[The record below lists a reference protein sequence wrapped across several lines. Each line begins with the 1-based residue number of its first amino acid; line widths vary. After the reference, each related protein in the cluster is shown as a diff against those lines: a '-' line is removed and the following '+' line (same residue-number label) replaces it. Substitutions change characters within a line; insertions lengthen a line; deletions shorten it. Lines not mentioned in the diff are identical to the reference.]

1 MQNAWNVSTQYQNII
16 SIIISDRKQTLIKIS
31 HTVDSNIIPRERN
44 LNLKIEKKEGGK
56 KKRKAITTTL
66 NLQASY

>member
-16 SIIISDRKQTLIKIS
+16 TIIISDRKQTLIKIYR
-31 HTVDSNIIPRERN
+31 TVDTTIIPGERN
-44 LNLKIEKKEGGK
+44 LNLKIEKK
-56 KKRKAITTTL
+56 RKTITTTL